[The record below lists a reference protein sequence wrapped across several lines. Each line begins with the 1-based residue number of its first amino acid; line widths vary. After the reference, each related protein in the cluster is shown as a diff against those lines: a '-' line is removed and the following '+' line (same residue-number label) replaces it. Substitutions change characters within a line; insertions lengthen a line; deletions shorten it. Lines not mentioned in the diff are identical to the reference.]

1 MAERRPEST
10 MPSSKHGVKS
20 KSRRRDTARHP
31 SMSWQVAMVER
42 KGVGK
47 KQTDCARRVLGPA
60 WELFLQRYVS
70 QPEIIHLPRPHF
82 ISTSKYLTI
91 YPSKGNLC

>member
-31 SMSWQVAMVER
+31 SMSWQVAMVEC
-42 KGVGK
+42 KGVWK
-47 KQTDCARRVLGPA
+47 KQIERILGSY
-60 WELFLQRYVS
+60 FYMIR
-70 QPEIIHLPRPHF
+70 
-82 ISTSKYLTI
+82 
-91 YPSKGNLC
+91 